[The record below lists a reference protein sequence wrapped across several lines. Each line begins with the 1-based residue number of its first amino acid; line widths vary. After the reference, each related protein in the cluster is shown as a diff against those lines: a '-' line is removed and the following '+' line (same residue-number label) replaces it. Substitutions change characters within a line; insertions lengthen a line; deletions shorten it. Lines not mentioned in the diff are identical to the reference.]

1 MQPYRVVIHGLPHFS
16 RKLERLLQCKGWE
29 VRYHAC
35 RSLADTA
42 ALVRDLSRADLV
54 YTWGGRVSQGKFLRS
69 ANLLGVKN
77 LVMLWSGSD
86 IFFAQEQV
94 AAGKMDRWIAGMT
107 HWAVSPWIADEARAL
122 GLPCEFVQ
130 ASFVEPV
137 SAIAPMPERFSV
149 LSYVPSIEK
158 SALYG
163 WNEIKQVAAALPAVE
178 FNIVG
183 VQEGQTLDGPDNVKV
198 AGWATDLAPHI
209 RSTAAVWRPV
219 RHDGLSF
226 MVLESLAQGR
236 HVLYSYPFVGCV
248 HTPSTESAR
257 SEIERLHSLHRTCQL
272 KVNAA
277 GMEAIARDFTPQTVR
292 ASLLRRWEHTILTG
306 RGTPNRSLSPAESRE
321 AANEASR

>member
-16 RKLERLLQCKGWE
+16 RKLERLLQCDGWE
-29 VRYHAC
+29 VNYHAC

-94 AAGKMDRWIAGMT
+94 AAGKMDRWISGMT
-107 HWAVSPWIADEARAL
+107 HWAVSPWIAEEARTL

-130 ASFVEPV
+130 ASFVDAV
-137 SAIAPMPERFSV
+137 SDVPPMPEKFSV
-149 LSYVPSIEK
+149 LCYVPNIEK
-158 SALYG
+158 ASLYG
-163 WNEIKQVAAALPAVE
+163 WNEIREVATALPSVD
-178 FNIVG
+178 FCIVG
-183 VQEGQTLDGPDNVKV
+183 VQKGQTLDGPSNIKV

-209 RSTAAVWRPV
+209 RATSIVWRPV

-236 HVLYSYPFVGCV
+236 HVLYTYPFNGCV
-248 HTPSTESAR
+248 HTPTADSAR
-257 SEIERLHSLHRTCQL
+257 REIERLHALHKSGRL
-272 KVNAA
+272 SVNTA
-277 GMEAIARDFTPQTVR
+277 GIEAIAHEFTPAIVR
-292 ASLLRRWEHTILTG
+292 ANLLRRWEQIILAG
-306 RGTPNRSLSPAESRE
+306 RGAPGPGLGARE
-321 AANEASR
+321 ARGASS